1 MTQNS
6 LTDSIIGLI
15 REYIDNFDMF
25 DSNPQIRVNPG
36 AKTAALVNGKDML
49 AEIEDSNEAIE
60 DAAGAEG
67 DEIEDASDFQVKQNP
82 DFYPVKS
89 LLKTEADG
97 SVVPDESG
105 VDKIAA
111 IYR

>member
-36 AKTAALVNGKDML
+36 AKTAALVRETL
-49 AEIEDSNEAIE
+49 T
-60 DAAGAEG
+60 
-67 DEIEDASDFQVKQNP
+67 P
-82 DFYPVKS
+82 
-89 LLKTEADG
+89 
-97 SVVPDESG
+97 
-105 VDKIAA
+105 
-111 IYR
+111 